1 MGAGINLHNLYKKM
15 PRYRSPKIAGH
26 LLPMFVANEVIGYLF
41 LADYPNTRV
50 LTNGHQT
57 RITTGGGGVDAE

>member
-1 MGAGINLHNLYKKM
+1 M
-15 PRYRSPKIAGH
+15 PRYRLRKIAGR

-41 LADYPNTRV
+41 LTDYPNTRV

-57 RITTGGGGVDAE
+57 RITTGSGGVDAE